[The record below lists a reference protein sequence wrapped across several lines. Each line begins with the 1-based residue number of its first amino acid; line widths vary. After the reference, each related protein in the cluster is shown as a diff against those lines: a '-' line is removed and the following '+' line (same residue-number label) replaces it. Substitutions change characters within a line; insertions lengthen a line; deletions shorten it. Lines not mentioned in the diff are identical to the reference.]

1 MNKLTKLLS
10 VFVLAGALGM
20 GVAGTTACKNNG
32 NSGEPPVV
40 PTHEYTYTQNSD
52 GKTHNGVCKVDGC
65 TEHAPI
71 TDEACVDG
79 DDADELC
86 DKCHQPITKDSGETT
101 DNAVV
106 PEYTG
111 PAAGPIA
118 GEQHATAGFTAE
130 NSPAAGWTD
139 GCVTI
144 VSGAIRNRDAL
155 QEDASTKITG
165 YTKSVQNGVIE
176 IKLPVRG
183 KITIEYSSG
192 SGTIGGA
199 SYKLTKPSGTPEVV
213 TVNYAAKVLRTLVIE
228 DAEAGTYRFEK
239 NGGTIDTYNVKVEY
253 TTTATP
259 IKSIEIT
266 NSGTTDY
273 LVTQKV
279 DCTDVEIIAKDEGGV
294 THSVSLANCE
304 FDTSA
309 YKPNESGEY
318 EIGVTYH
325 LAGNLDSATKDFTA
339 TYKVKVYMVDSIAL
353 ETIGLASNKQVTVQQ
368 AYLPGSTFNS
378 DNLSIIATCGFGNSN
393 ITQKLK
399 KEWVTVSAPTLTAEG
414 NQTVTV
420 SVDSKYTTD
429 NKAVSATYEV
439 AVKAKKDVVDNK
451 VEVRVGSTGEFKTLT
466 QAVQYLKACAYESGV
481 NKIIKVQPG
490 TYTEKVWI
498 DVDNVTLQ
506 GLGSTV
512 DDTKITYSL
521 VEGDRDTLSGSLW
534 ALNCATVHVTG
545 KNFKAYNIAIRNDF
559 DYIAN
564 NKNYSGSQAAQG
576 VALTLEGDGNVI
588 YNCHLFGNQDTLYM
602 KSGRTYYK
610 DTQIDGNIDFIFGGE
625 TSLAYFD
632 QCKIVA
638 IDRENKTSTDPQNGY
653 VTAPQH
659 KDATKPDYGY
669 VFYRC
674 TLTDD
679 GKVNANSM
687 SLGRPWGPKATV
699 SYIEC
704 KFSDAYSQEASDGSH
719 KIHRWNNWDAN
730 ILAANADYSEY
741 GSTDLEGNPIMQT
754 AVTGGSVLTDASGYT
769 KENIFGTSNGKQAYN
784 MAFDCDTAYSNLR
797 ILVGLDSG
805 TVVEDPVKTYD
816 LLGYNGGQL
825 QGATGEYLGI
835 KIDATTGKFN
845 NRVPTNQDV
854 QINTGVILYVPA
866 AGNYAVSITDYNGNP
881 LSTSNYDLDYVD
893 IDSVHYAKITFTAN
907 SYIKSI
913 SVNSAETVTLYSVSF
928 DLNGATEGTAPATQK
943 VIANGKLKSV
953 TDPSWT
959 GHTFEGWYTAAEGG
973 EKVDFATYSV
983 TADGVTL
990 YAHWTEGTVT
1000 LEPALISEAKD
1011 FNFGKMSGVTA
1022 ITTAVENQEKLVDGL
1037 LVNGTFKSNGGG
1049 WYSIANGTT
1058 IKIRVAAGLKI
1069 VVTTY
1074 NASNSFTCA
1083 IGDGE
1088 ATAVTYADTNIGEGG
1103 NPGFEIAAQG
1113 SETVIT
1119 LTATSSG
1126 YIGAIIL
1133 EAVSGGEVVVPEIPS
1148 EVTVTTAQTVADLYT
1163 TYNISEDWEFE
1174 MNTGRGW
1181 VAPDKTEP
1189 APAGDYECRLTYI
1202 GDGTPA
1208 TTEVTFTLKVTEA

>member
-10 VFVLAGALGM
+10 VFVLAGALGV
-20 GVAGTTACKNNG
+20 GVAGTTACKNNNG
-32 NSGEPPVV
+32 NSGEPPVA

-155 QEDASTKITG
+155 QEDASTKIPG
-165 YTKSVQNGVIE
+165 YTKSVQNGAIE

-199 SYKLTKPSGTPEVV
+199 SYKLTKPSGTPEVS

-339 TYKVKVYMVDSIAL
+339 TYKVKVYKVDSIAL

-769 KENIFGTSNGKQAYN
+769 KENIFGTSNGKQAYD
-784 MAFDCDTAYSNLR
+784 MAFDCDTAYANLR

-805 TVVEDPVKTYD
+805 TVVEDPVKTVNFNGVASSTD
-816 LLGYNGGQL
+816 LAEHTKELFTYNGTIAWNDKSGTADGL
-825 QGATGEYLGI
+825 RITKGTVIELKVA
-835 KIDATTGKFN
+835 GK
-845 NRVPTNQDV
+845 
-854 QINTGVILYVPA
+854 
-866 AGNYAVSITDYNGNP
+866 VSITWYSNSTYGNP
-881 LSTSNYDLDYVD
+881 THVIVEYAEGGK
-893 IDSVHYAKITFTAN
+893 AKITALEQTYIYGISVDTEDIPEVSVERTISVYVMGDGEPTLLGTITRPDGNVISEANITALITGDAYTGKLLDKVYASDKTAEYTYAAISGNTDLYITLKDANKTWQAGENVSLAFAGGVKPTVAGVEFSSGIVGNGTECKTNFGQTIKITAPAGTTAKINWHSNGGSTDNNASITYDTENGQIVITIKAPEEGQEGNFTDGTL
-907 SYIKSI
+907 YIKSI
-913 SVNSAETVTLYSVSF
+913 
-928 DLNGATEGTAPATQK
+928 D
-943 VIANGKLKSV
+943 I
-953 TDPSWT
+953 
-959 GHTFEGWYTAAEGG
+959 
-973 EKVDFATYSV
+973 
-983 TADGVTL
+983 
-990 YAHWTEGTVT
+990 
-1000 LEPALISEAKD
+1000 
-1011 FNFGKMSGVTA
+1011 
-1022 ITTAVENQEKLVDGL
+1022 
-1037 LVNGTFKSNGGG
+1037 
-1049 WYSIANGTT
+1049 
-1058 IKIRVAAGLKI
+1058 VAA
-1069 VVTTY
+1069 
-1074 NASNSFTCA
+1074 
-1083 IGDGE
+1083 
-1088 ATAVTYADTNIGEGG
+1088 
-1103 NPGFEIAAQG
+1103 AQ
-1113 SETVIT
+1113 
-1119 LTATSSG
+1119 
-1126 YIGAIIL
+1126 
-1133 EAVSGGEVVVPEIPS
+1133 GGEVVVPEIPS
-1148 EVTVTTAQTVADLYT
+1148 EVPVTTAQTVADLYT